1 MIKKINPD
9 NKIFKSEEFQKE
21 KYKFLLILQNLDSK
35 TLELYSDEENYI
47 LCRGDLKYPTWIWTK
62 DNFDKSLLSEIEET
76 INLFRL
82 NVDTRYTCKKELYN
96 LLVQNNFD
104 FLGDYYFEMG
114 YLVCNRTIEPRKT
127 DGYIASVSEK
137 DEEAL
142 INFIYNESIEISDI
156 RNLTKEEA
164 KVNFN
169 KRLETGN
176 YYVWKNKSDKIVAQA
191 YYTVVNGNAKMAGVY
206 TALDERSKG
215 YAANLIYNLTNDAL
229 KKGYHVSLY
238 SDFKYIPSNTA
249 YKNVGYVTDDILIN
263 FSCLKK

>member
-1 MIKKINPD
+1 MKIQYHKKNIP
-9 NKIFKSEEFQKE
+9 
-21 KYKFLLILQNLDSK
+21 
-35 TLELYSDEENYI
+35 
-47 LCRGDLKYPTWIWTK
+47 G
-62 DNFDKSLLSEIEET
+62 
-76 INLFRL
+76 
-82 NVDTRYTCKKELYN
+82 
-96 LLVQNNFD
+96 
-104 FLGDYYFEMG
+104 G
-114 YLVCNRTIEPRKT
+114 
-127 DGYIASVSEK
+127 
-137 DEEAL
+137 
-142 INFIYNESIEISDI
+142 
-156 RNLTKEEA
+156 
-164 KVNFN
+164 
-169 KRLETGN
+169 